1 MRLLV
6 GPRKDE
12 CVPLQD
18 PQQVRALLE
27 PILDFLR
34 SKKCYDFLPDST
46 QVVVL
51 DLDLPLTHTFSVA
64 HEHNVTFATLW
75 DRRTSK
81 YCGMMTVT
89 DYINMLLNYHKDPA
103 GLQAFIQ
110 GSAAANPSPPELRDS
125 AGQGSSPLEWP
136 DTDFASNL
144 MQEFM
149 NLPIRRWRD
158 ERRKHHAEPLL
169 SCDPEDS
176 LFTALNILRVNR
188 IHRLPVID
196 PDTETLLYVLG
207 RKILLQYFAAD
218 FPLDSQMFSYSIFD
232 LKVGTFG
239 RDKITT
245 LGPTNTLYEFL
256 STMMETGLGG
266 LPVVDETGALVDIF
280 SRYDIVYISKEAE
293 HDLNTTFAEIT
304 HLRPPNPI
312 YVCSRN
318 DSLGSVFNHLMKF
331 GVQRLVVV
339 GDSDNVVDGIVTIGD
354 IVHFMFR
361 YYEDGTEKPASP
373 KVSPADAPLP
383 PPPAVPVP
391 AAAAEAAAAEN
402 GTGGAEDTNGAP

>member
-12 CVPLQD
+12 CIPLDD
-18 PQQVRALLE
+18 PHQVKELLQ

-51 DLDLPLTHTFSVA
+51 DIDLPLMHTFSVA

-89 DYINMLLNYHKDPA
+89 DYINMLLNYHKDPE

-110 GSAAANPSPPELRDS
+110 EGGEHNDS
-125 AGQGSSPLEWP
+125 MSSSPNATSQFTSP
-136 DTDFASNL
+136 L

-149 NLPIRRWRD
+149 SLPIRRWRD
-158 ERRKHHAEPLL
+158 SQRKLHKGHGAETLL
-169 SCDPEDS
+169 SCDPEDT

-196 PDTETLLYVLG
+196 PSTETLLYVLG

-239 RDKITT
+239 REFVTT
-245 LGPTNTLYEFL
+245 LNPMNTLEECL
-256 STMMETGLGG
+256 SLMIQTGLGG
-266 LPVVDETGALVDIF
+266 LPVVDESGALVDIF
-280 SRYDIVYISKEAE
+280 SRYDIVYIAREAE
-293 HDLNTTFAEIT
+293 RDLNTTFAEIT
-304 HLRPPNPI
+304 HLRPANPI
-312 YVCSRN
+312 YTCSRD

-331 GVQRLVVV
+331 GVQRLIIV
-339 GDSDNVVDGIVTIGD
+339 GENDNIVDGIVTIGD

-361 YYEDGTEKPASP
+361 YFEEDNEKT
-373 KVSPADAPLP
+373 V
-383 PPPAVPVP
+383 V
-391 AAAAEAAAAEN
+391 AEAPVESNGSPPDAAVTE
-402 GTGGAEDTNGAP
+402 GPGGEATVSEGPQ

>member
-12 CVPLQD
+12 CVPLED
-18 PQQVRALLE
+18 PAVVKGLLT

-51 DLDLPLTHTFSVA
+51 DLDLPLMHTFSVA

-89 DYINMLLNYHKDPA
+89 DYINMLLQYHRDPA

-110 GSAAANPSPPELRDS
+110 GDGAGTRVVPPDASGLARGLAPAAPADEES
-125 AGQGSSPLEWP
+125 
-136 DTDFASNL
+136 DFASPL

-149 NLPIRRWRD
+149 SLPIRRWRD
-158 ERRKHHAEPLL
+158 SQRKGHTKHTEPLM

-196 PDTETLLYVLG
+196 PATETLLYVLG

-218 FPLDSQMFSYSIFD
+218 FPLDSQMFAYSIFD

-239 RDKITT
+239 RERVTT
-245 LGPTNTLYEFL
+245 LGPTNTLFEYFSL
-256 STMMETGLGG
+256 MMETGLGG
-266 LPVVDETGALVDIF
+266 LPVMDDTGALVDIF
-280 SRYDIVYISKEAE
+280 SRYDIVYIAKEAE
-293 HDLNTTFAEIT
+293 RDLDTPFAAIT
-304 HLRPPNPI
+304 HLRPANPI

-331 GVQRLVVV
+331 GVQRLVIV
-339 GDSDNVVDGIVTIGD
+339 GESDNLVDGIVTIGD

-361 YYEDGTEKPASP
+361 YHADPTDPPPSAPAAP
-373 KVSPADAPLP
+373 PAPDAPPTADADLGPDP
-383 PPPAVPVP
+383 GPAERRASAEGP
-391 AAAAEAAAAEN
+391 A
-402 GTGGAEDTNGAP
+402 P